1 MRRVFTF
8 FTGVLTG
15 GALIYFTMNYH
26 LIRSEE
32 GLHLIPK
39 ASAQFSSTYADIR
52 DYKVADWAQHAD
64 IAAAL
69 VNANRRDL
77 LDNAINDT
85 LNNGIDRLLNRE
97 TR

>member
-1 MRRVFTF
+1 MRRLFSF

-15 GALIYFTMNYH
+15 GAIIYFTMNYH
-26 LIRSEE
+26 LIHAQD
-32 GLHLIPK
+32 GFHLIPK
-39 ASAQFSSTYADIR
+39 VNAQLSSTYADIR
-52 DYKVADWAQHAD
+52 AYKVADWAQHAD

-77 LDNAINDT
+77 LDNAINGT

>member
-1 MRRVFTF
+1 MRRLFSF
-8 FTGVLTG
+8 LSGVLAG
-15 GALIYFTMNYH
+15 GALIYFTMNFH
-26 LIRSEE
+26 LIHAQD
-32 GLHLIPK
+32 GFHLVPK
-39 ASAQFSSTYADIR
+39 VNAQLSNTYADIR
-52 DYKVADWAQHAD
+52 AYKVADWAQHAD

-85 LNNGIDRLLNRE
+85 LNNGIDQLLNRE